1 MVNRRTIATLLSSIA
16 LLFGTFALATPA
28 HATFRGNNGRLAFRR
43 YLNNAHSHGAIFTIK
58 PDGTGERQVTH
69 PRSGVLDAEPD
80 WSPNGEWIAFE
91 RIAAHCCRKP
101 SQRDRLFKVRADGT
115 HLTLLSERL
124 PCGKEAGQCAADDY
138 PAWSPSGTRIAFT
151 RDFGP
156 ALVGEQGVGLF
167 VMRGDGTHVR
177 QITEK
182 ITLTRFQDAKPQW
195 SPDGTR
201 LVFDRQR
208 LSDGQH
214 AVFTVRLDGTHAQRL
229 TPWRLS
235 PDDNPDWSPDGRWI
249 LFHSHGDD
257 GKQDN
262 LYLVHPNG
270 SDLHRIT
277 HSHGGMYSWL
287 SSSFSPDG
295 TMITVSRAPGVGNA
309 GRADVYVMNV
319 DGTGLFDVTGSASW
333 ESNNDWGSTR

>member
-1 MVNRRTIATLLSSIA
+1 MNRRTIAAVVYSIT
-16 LLFGTFALATPA
+16 LLFGTVALATPA

-58 PDGTGERQVTH
+58 PDGTGERQVTY
-69 PRSGVLDAEPD
+69 PRPGVLDAEPD
-80 WSPNGEWIAFE
+80 WSPSGTWIAFE

-124 PCGKEAGQCAADDY
+124 PCGNEAGECPADDY
-138 PAWSPSGTRIAFT
+138 PAWSPNGQRIAFT

-156 ALVGEQGVGLF
+156 LGPEHGVGLF
-167 VMRGDGTHVR
+167 VMRADGTHVR
-177 QITEK
+177 QITQ
-182 ITLTRFQDAKPQW
+182 TATPRSFQDAKPQW

-208 LSDGQH
+208 IDDGQH
-214 AVFTVRLDGTHAQRL
+214 AVFTVHLDGTHALRL

-235 PDDNPDWSPDGRWI
+235 PDDNPDWSPDGKWI

-257 GKQDN
+257 GKQSN
-262 LYLVHPNG
+262 LYLVHPDG

-277 HSHGGMYSWL
+277 RTHGGSYSWL

-295 TMITVSRAPGVGNA
+295 TMITVSRAPGVGSA

-319 DGTGLFDVTGSASW
+319 DGTGLFDVTSSASW
-333 ESNNDWGSTR
+333 ESQNDWGSAR